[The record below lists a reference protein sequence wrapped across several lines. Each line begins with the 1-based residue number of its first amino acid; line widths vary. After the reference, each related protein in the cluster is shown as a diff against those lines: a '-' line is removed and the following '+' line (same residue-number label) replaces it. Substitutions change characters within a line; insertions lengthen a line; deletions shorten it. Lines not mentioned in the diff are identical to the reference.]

1 MTQRLVGVTVIAY
14 AVALALPA
22 YARAGAPATN
32 LHVERAHADDDRASA
47 PVFSATKQSARA
59 ITGHRHNTSK
69 VRQIKAKHAKS
80 ASRSGSL
87 TGVVAPLAAKA
98 REIIDSCG
106 SVVVSGVAR
115 RGSRSNH
122 PRGRA
127 IDLARNPSCIYAHL
141 RSWPGG
147 VSTDYARAPGKPHVH
162 VSYNPGGQEWG
173 LRFTHRGYSAK
184 AKSKRLAS
192 RSLASSTR

>member
-1 MTQRLVGVTVIAY
+1 MTQRLLGVTTVIAY
-14 AVALALPA
+14 AVALTLPA
-22 YARAGAPATN
+22 HARATAPATN
-32 LHVERAHADDDRASA
+32 LHVEQAHADDDRASA
-47 PVFSATKQSARA
+47 PVISATKVSARA
-59 ITGHRHNTSK
+59 IAGHRHKTSR
-69 VRQIKAKHAKS
+69 VRQIKAKS

-98 REIIDSCG
+98 REIVDSCG

-127 IDLARNPSCIYAHL
+127 IDLAGNPSCIYAHL
-141 RSWPGG
+141 LSWPGG
-147 VSTDYARAPGKPHVH
+147 VSTDYARAPGRPHVH

-173 LRFTHRGYSAK
+173 LRFTHRGYSAQ